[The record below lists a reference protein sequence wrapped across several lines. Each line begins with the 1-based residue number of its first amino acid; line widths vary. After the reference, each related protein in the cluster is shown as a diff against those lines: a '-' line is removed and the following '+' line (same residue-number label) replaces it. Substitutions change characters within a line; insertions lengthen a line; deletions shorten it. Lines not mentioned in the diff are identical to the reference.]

1 MRKVCHMASGHSVDD
16 DRILHRE
23 LVSLANKGWDVTLV
37 GVCSQDTVC
46 KGVKIKAVSR
56 VKNRALRITWQ
67 TLKVLIKSW
76 QVDADIYHF
85 HEPELIFA
93 GMVLKLFKRAHV
105 INDVHED
112 HTLMLFKPYIPKRL
126 RKPVSWFLNQV
137 ENFTAKRFDAVVTPT
152 QPITERF
159 SKIAHRAITLYNF
172 PTDEFMQSA
181 DRFKAGIDECIYDVV
196 HVGTL
201 REDRLEFLLD
211 VAAEVQKKL
220 GNQKWGFVGMPAS
233 LEPTAKRL
241 AEQHGLEGVTLIP
254 KIPYPELPKI
264 LCRSKIGVNFHPL
277 GEAHTEVA
285 IPVKIFEYL
294 ACGLPVVSTP
304 LPLVRKLLGN
314 APMVRLVD
322 GKVKDFSE
330 AVVELLSNV
339 DSATKM
345 RDMAW
350 KYSRENY
357 SWAHEE
363 KKLFQ
368 LYEDILRDSK

>member
-1 MRKVCHMASGHSVDD
+1 MRKVCHMASGHSVYD
-16 DRILHRE
+16 DRIMYRE
-23 LVSLANKGWDVTLV
+23 LVSLANNGWDATLV
-37 GVCSQDTVC
+37 GVGSQDTVC
-46 KGVKIKAVSR
+46 KGVKIKAVSKA
-56 VKNRALRITWQ
+56 KNRALRMTWQ

-112 HTLMLFKPYIPKRL
+112 YTLMLFKPYIPKQL
-126 RKPVSWFLNQV
+126 RKTVSWFLNKV
-137 ENFTAKRFDAVVTPT
+137 ENFTTKRFDAVVTPT

-159 SKIAHRAITLYNF
+159 SKIARRTLTLYNF
-172 PTDEFMQSA
+172 PTDDFMRSA
-181 DRFKAGIDECIYDVV
+181 DRFKAGIEECIYDVV
-196 HVGTL
+196 HVGAL

-220 GNQKWGFVGMPAS
+220 GNQTWGFVGMPAP
-233 LEPTAKRL
+233 LEPIAKRL
-241 AEQHGLEGVTLIP
+241 AEKRGLDGITLVP

-277 GEAHTEVA
+277 GETHTEVA

-304 LPLVRKLLGN
+304 LPLVCKLLGN
-314 APMVRLVD
+314 VPMVKLVD
-322 GKVKDFSE
+322 DKVKDFSE

-363 KKLFQ
+363 KKLLE

>member
-1 MRKVCHMASGHSVDD
+1 MRKVCHMTSGHSADD
-16 DRILHRE
+16 GRILHRE
-23 LVSLANKGWDVTLV
+23 LVSLANRGWDVTLV
-37 GVCSQDTVC
+37 GVCPQDTVY

-56 VKNRALRITWQ
+56 VKNRALRMTWQ
-67 TLKVLIKSW
+67 ALKVLIKSW
-76 QVDADIYHF
+76 RVDADIYHF
-85 HEPELIFA
+85 HEPELIPA
-93 GMVLKLFKRAHV
+93 GMVLKLLKRAHV

-112 HTLMLFKPYIPKRL
+112 HKLMLFKHYIPKRL
-126 RKPVSWFLNQV
+126 RKPVSWIVNRV
-137 ENFTAKRFDAVVTPT
+137 ENFSAKRFDAVVTPT

-159 SKIAHRAITLYNF
+159 SRIAPRAITLYNF
-172 PTDEFMQSA
+172 PTDDFIQSA
-181 DRFKAGIDECIYDVV
+181 DRFKAGIKECIYDVA
-196 HVGTL
+196 HVGVL

-220 GNQKWGFVGMPAS
+220 GNQKWVFVDMPAR

-241 AEQHGLEGVTLIP
+241 VEQHRLESVTLVP
-254 KIPYPELPKI
+254 RMPYLELPKI
-264 LCRSKIGVNFHPL
+264 ICRSRIGVNFHPL

-322 GKVKDFSE
+322 DKVKDFST
-330 AVVELLSNV
+330 AVIELLSNV
-339 DSATKM
+339 DLVTRM
-345 RDMAW
+345 RDMAL

-357 SWAHEE
+357 RWAHEE
-363 KKLFQ
+363 KKLLK